1 MYTKQYLEELKLLHN
16 DRARPQGFGGKVKD
30 LGEFYNFMNYW
41 LPGTCLDYGCGKGVI
56 LAHIRERFTNTRFHG
71 YDPAVDMWSTKPDS
85 AFELVFCNDVL
96 EHIEPDFIA
105 EVLQDINDY
114 ANKYIW
120 LRIDTKP
127 ARKEL
132 SDGRNAHLII
142 ENEAWWLEMLQRNVD
157 GSVVYHAVNK
167 KGKLDV
173 AIEK

>member
-1 MYTKQYLEELKLLHN
+1 
-16 DRARPQGFGGKVKD
+16 
-30 LGEFYNFMNYW
+30 
-41 LPGTCLDYGCGKGVI
+41 
-56 LAHIRERFTNTRFHG
+56 
-71 YDPAVDMWSTKPDS
+71 MWNTKPDS
-85 AFELVFCNDVL
+85 AFDLVFCNDVL
-96 EHIEPDFIA
+96 EHIEPNFI
-105 EVLQDINDY
+105 EKVIQDINLY

-142 ENEAWWLEMLQRNVD
+142 ENEAWWLEMLQRNVG
-157 GSVVYHAVNK
+157 GSIVYNAVNK

>member
-85 AFELVFCNDVL
+85 AFDLVFCNDVL
-96 EHIEPDFIA
+96 EHIEPNFI
-105 EVLQDINDY
+105 EKVIQDINLY

-142 ENEAWWLEMLQRNVD
+142 ENEAWWLEMLQRNVG
-157 GSVVYHAVNK
+157 GSIVYNAVNK